1 MQKSSSSS
9 MDLRVSFGRRA
20 GAAVGWTI
28 GVGLAALLIVLIWT
42 ATVRSIE
49 MERAA
54 VERHAT
60 AETRA
65 HAEILAGALGQ
76 EFRGADA
83 VLRRLAANWA
93 ADPGRFDL
101 ASWRRNAVLLPQNS
115 QLFLVD
121 SAGVTLQ
128 SSVPGDIGQDF
139 RDRDYFRHFRNA
151 FAENQSP
158 SRLAPA
164 LADAPLFIGQAQRD
178 THPQPGYPNGWHL
191 NVARPLIGANG
202 RFAGVADLSLPT
214 HALLGTTSLGELGPK
229 GVVALIGTDD
239 GRVRSSIGGSSA
251 APPGTQVGARLRAV
265 LRSGPGGK
273 QAGGGIGRL
282 VASGP
287 LLRFAYQQ
295 VPGQNLAVVVG
306 MDRAWMLRDS
316 QRWAAVTRWFGL
328 AITALVLLAAAVGF
342 GEFRAMQRRAQRLGR
357 ERAML
362 AAANASLAAAKGRA
376 DAKTAQLE
384 GLLGGMADGVLL
396 LDADLRVQAWNHQLA
411 AIAGVPPEVL
421 RVNEP
426 IETLVRAQAERG
438 EFGAV
443 DPATEAASRVAL
455 LRSGR
460 AFGRIERT
468 RPNGVT
474 IELRRERLPSGG
486 SVTLFTDI
494 TERKRAEDALH
505 KARAAAEAAAA
516 GKSRFIAMVSHEL
529 RTPLH
534 ALLNGLAL
542 LEQTLR
548 EQPAEDVRAAMRQSG
563 DALLRLLEDIL
574 DVSRMEAG
582 RLSVETVAFDP
593 RGPLERAAAMLRPIA
608 AARDVRLRLEVASD
622 VPAQMSGDP
631 ARMQQVVANLL
642 SNAAKFAPPG
652 DVLVHAALSAG
663 PAGKMLRIVVR
674 DQGPDLAPA
683 QRALLFRP
691 FSRLPHATEGA
702 AGDAPAGIG
711 LGLSISRDLVT
722 LMGGEIGCAAAPEGG
737 NLFWF
742 TLPLRPTLPPA
753 RETSAARLRAAARP
767 RPLPRQRVL
776 LAEDVPGSR
785 LVTAAI
791 LRRDGHAVT
800 AVADGAAAV
809 VAAGSAPFDVVLRDL
824 DLPGLDGMEATRRI
838 RALPG
843 SAGAVPVIG
852 LTGEAEPARWAA
864 CHEAGMDEVIVKPAG
879 RAELLA
885 AIARHVT
892 VPHAARTLR
901 DAAGDPTGDPTGDPA
916 GPGTAGAPAARTGTG
931 TALPPGPA
939 AGGAEDATL
948 SPRRLAE
955 LRDTLAPATLA
966 KIAEEC
972 LSELAE
978 MTARLRQAQTAQ
990 DHTAAGSLAHAMAG
1004 LAGGYGLAAM
1014 ERRMRAMLGAFRGG
1028 NPAEAATALEGI
1040 EAELAR
1046 SAAGLRAALQIETV

>member
-1 MQKSSSSS
+1 MP
-9 MDLRVSFGRRA
+9 DRVPSGRRA
-20 GAAVGWTI
+20 GAAIGWTI

-42 ATVRSIE
+42 ATLRSIE
-49 MERAA
+49 AERSAA
-54 VERHAT
+54 ERHAV

-76 EFRGADA
+76 DLRGADA
-83 VLRRLAANWA
+83 MLRRLAADWA

-101 ASWRRNAVLLPQNS
+101 ATWQRSAVLLPRNA
-115 QLFLVD
+115 QLFLID
-121 SAGVTLQ
+121 AAGIARQ
-128 SSVPGDIGQDF
+128 SSVPGDVGRDF
-139 RDRDYFRHFRNA
+139 GDRDYFRHDRAA
-151 FAENQSP
+151 FAANRP
-158 SRLAPA
+158 SSGPA
-164 LADAPLFIGQAQRD
+164 RSRAAAPLFIGQAQRD
-178 THPQPGYPNGWHL
+178 THPRPGQKDGWHI
-191 NVARPLIGANG
+191 NVAHTLIGPDG
-202 RFAGVADLSLPT
+202 RFAGVADLALPA
-214 HALLGTTSLGELGPK
+214 HALLGTSRPGELGPN
-229 GVVALIGTDD
+229 GVVALVGTAD
-239 GRVRSSIGGSSA
+239 GRLRTSIGGATA
-251 APPGTQVGARLRAV
+251 APPGTLLDAGLRAA
-265 LRSGPGGK
+265 LRAGPVGK

-287 LLRFAYQQ
+287 LLRFAYQR
-295 VPGQNLAVVVG
+295 VPGQTLAVVVG
-306 MDRAWMLRDS
+306 IDRAWMLRDLR
-316 QRWAAVTRWFGL
+316 RWADATRWFGV
-328 AITALVLLAAAVGF
+328 AITALVLLGAAVGF
-342 GEFRAMQRRAQRLGR
+342 GELRAMQRRAQRLGR
-357 ERAML
+357 ERSML
-362 AAANASLAAAKGRA
+362 AAANANLAAAKGRA

-396 LDADLRVQAWNHQLA
+396 LDADLRVQAWNHQLS

-443 DPATEAASRVAL
+443 DPAAEAARQVAR
-455 LRSGR
+455 LRSGQ
-460 AFGRIERT
+460 AFGRSERT
-468 RPNGVT
+468 RPNGGT
-474 IELRRERLPSGG
+474 IELRRERLPNGG

-505 KARAAAEAAAA
+505 QARAAAEAAAA

-542 LEQTLR
+542 LEQTPR

-582 RLSVETVAFDP
+582 RLSVATVAFDP
-593 RGPLERAAAMLRPIA
+593 RGPLDRAAAMLRPIA

-652 DVLVHAALSAG
+652 EVLVQAALSAG
-663 PAGKMLRIVVR
+663 PAGEMLRIVVR

-702 AGDAPAGIG
+702 TGNAPAGIG

-742 TLPLRPTLPPA
+742 TLPLRPLPPPA
-753 RETSAARLRAAARP
+753 RETSATRLRAAARP

-785 LVTAAI
+785 LVTAAM

-809 VAAGSAPFDVVLRDL
+809 VAAGSAPFDVVLMDL
-824 DLPGLDGMEATRRI
+824 HLPGLDGMEATRRI

-852 LTGEAEPARWAA
+852 LTGEAEPAHWVA
-864 CHEAGMDEVIVKPAG
+864 CREAGMDEVIVKPAG

-885 AIARHVT
+885 AIARHVPI
-892 VPHAARTLR
+892 PHAVWAAR
-901 DAAGDPTGDPTGDPA
+901 DAAGDTA
-916 GPGTAGAPAARTGTG
+916 GPGTADAPATRTRTGT
-931 TALPPGPA
+931 TLPPRPA
-939 AGGAEDATL
+939 AGGTDDAML
-948 SPRRLAE
+948 SARRLAE

-966 KIAEEC
+966 EIAEEC
-972 LSELAE
+972 LRELAA
-978 MTARLRQAQTAQ
+978 MTARLRQAQIAG
-990 DHTAAGSLAHAMAG
+990 DHAAAGSLAHAMAG

-1028 NPAEAATALEGI
+1028 HLAEAAAAAEGI